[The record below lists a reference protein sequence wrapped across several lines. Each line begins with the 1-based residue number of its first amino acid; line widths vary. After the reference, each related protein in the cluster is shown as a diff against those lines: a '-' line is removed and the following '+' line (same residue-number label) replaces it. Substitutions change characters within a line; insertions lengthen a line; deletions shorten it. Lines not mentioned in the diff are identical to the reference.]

1 MRFFNRYKNI
11 LLGNHETTDDQSSD
25 IWPGLPRFRVTP
37 PMVVPPPGKHLTDPD
52 IPKLDDGSNLGYMF
66 ATVLMHFDP
75 DHLRNRFRKQWEDN
89 PSDVIAYM
97 YWKRE
102 EEEANPEPQ
111 ATPAA
116 EIPLTRLPSKTHDAY
131 GKYLGLLMDL
141 QPDGDQHTFTNIEK
155 AKRIARDTG
164 LDKALERIP
173 RKIIDDA
180 LSVECTREWG
190 GGWEVLESH
199 LNNDDLE
206 DSYREMMDWIAGG
219 GVTARQVIRNSR
231 RVLPAYEQL
240 TQLLSRLQSVKDSG
254 DLDAANREQKQKMLD
269 QYGFSET
276 LYDPANIWFD
286 DP

>member
-1 MRFFNRYKNI
+1 
-11 LLGNHETTDDQSSD
+11 
-25 IWPGLPRFRVTP
+25 
-37 PMVVPPPGKHLTDPD
+37 
-52 IPKLDDGSNLGYMF
+52 MF

-89 PSDVIAYM
+89 PSDVIAYV

-102 EEEANPEPQ
+102 EEGANPEPQ

-190 GGWEVLESH
+190 DGWEVLESH

-240 TQLLSRLQSVKDSG
+240 TQLLSRLQSAKDSG
-254 DLDAANREQKQKMLD
+254 ELDAANREQKQKMVD
-269 QYGFSET
+269 QYGISET

>member
-1 MRFFNRYKNI
+1 MKPRTTNLAIYG
-11 LLGNHETTDDQSSD
+11 LGC
-25 IWPGLPRFRVTP
+25 PGSESRHQWLCRHL
-37 PMVVPPPGKHLTDPD
+37 GKHLTDPD
-52 IPKLDDGSNLGYMF
+52 IPKLDDGSILGYMF
-66 ATVLMHFDP
+66 DTVLVHFNP

-89 PSDVIAYM
+89 PSDVIAYV

-102 EEEANPEPQ
+102 EEEANPGPQ

-116 EIPLTRLPSKTHDAY
+116 EIPLTRLPSETHDAY
-131 GKYLGLLMDL
+131 GKYLTLLMDL
-141 QPDGDQHTFTNIEK
+141 QPEGDQRTFSNIEK

-164 LDKALERIP
+164 LDKVLERIP

-190 GGWEVLESH
+190 DGWEVLEPY
-199 LNNDDLE
+199 LNSDME

-219 GVTARQVIRNSR
+219 GVTARQVIRHSR
-231 RVLPAYEQL
+231 KVIPAYEQL
-240 TQLLSRLQSVKDSG
+240 TQLLNRLQSSKDSG
-254 DLDAANREQKQKMLD
+254 ELDAANREQKQQMVD
-269 QYGFSET
+269 QYGISPN

>member
-1 MRFFNRYKNI
+1 MRFFNRYKNKRS
-11 LLGNHETTDDQSSD
+11 GKHEAPADQSSD

-37 PMVVPPPGKHLTDPD
+37 PMVVPPPGKHLTDPS
-52 IPKLDDGSNLGYMF
+52 IPKLDDGSILGYMF
-66 ATVLMHFDP
+66 DTVLMHFHP
-75 DHLRNRFRKQWEDN
+75 DRIRNEFRKQWEDN
-89 PSDVIAYM
+89 PSDIVAYL

-102 EEEANPEPQ
+102 EEEANPRPQ

-116 EIPLTRLPSKTHDAY
+116 EIPITRLPSATYDAY
-131 GKYLGLLMDL
+131 GEYLTLLMDL
-141 QPDGDQHTFTNIEK
+141 QPNRDTPTFRNIEK
-155 AKRIARDTG
+155 ARRIAQGTG

-190 GGWEVLESH
+190 DGWEVLEPY

-219 GVTARQVIRNSR
+219 GVVTGQIVRNSR
-231 RVLPAYEQL
+231 KVMPAYEQL
-240 TQLLSRLQSVKDSG
+240 TPLLNRLQSAKDSG
-254 DLDAANREQKQKMLD
+254 ELDAANREEKQQIVD
-269 QYGFSET
+269 QFGTSANP
-276 LYDPANIWFD
+276 YDPANIWFD